1 MWDSSSYHEMLQ
13 TAPPESVLSQVY
25 ASLSDDPSRLVA
37 APEEAVGFL
46 LDDARAAYF
55 GAVDPFAGDARLL
68 PLTSLPDKVNEQV
81 RKLRINSNRKIEKD
95 MGNCLFTINVFVRAG
110 GVWVAKGLRAD
121 PCV

>member
-1 MWDSSSYHEMLQ
+1 MLQ

-81 RKLRINSNRKIEKD
+81 RKLRINSNKKNRKRNAILSFYNK
-95 MGNCLFTINVFVRAG
+95 CKLCTG